1 MPVTLLSSSTF
12 NGKTNASA
20 IARALLCSAVLLLY
34 ACGTNPTNTT
44 TDNINPSDLLTVD
57 CLLPPQVRQLGS
69 DISYLSPRIAIR
81 TSGAQCALRGG
92 EYVAHDRAD
101 FRSALAVW
109 LPLAQEGDPEAQT
122 YVGEIHEKGMGTPA
136 SHELA
141 AYWYQRAVEQ
151 NYSRAQ
157 INLGYLY
164 ESGLG
169 VERDLTRAL
178 NLYRQAAGFTAAE
191 LEFVSPKIA
200 AQRKADSKKTEAL
213 QQTAILTSRA
223 LKTAT
228 VEIDSLNEQISN
240 LQARLT
246 QTPADP
252 EPLLKQN
259 DQQQELDKLRS
270 EMDKL
275 KSEHTQ
281 KTGMLETLKLELAS
295 AQAQLESTSGSIAQ
309 TSLRSANAQRNQP
322 TQQTSG
328 QATAQLTE
336 NAPNQS
342 VAPTVSNAAYS
353 DIAFGN
359 YHALVIGNDT
369 YRSVGN
375 LQTAGNDAI
384 AVEQIF
390 REKYG
395 FNTFLLLNAN
405 QRTLLS
411 ALERMRLTLGPQDNL
426 VVYYAGHGE
435 LDEISGKG
443 YWLPTDAELH
453 SKDKWIGN
461 DTITAIIDSM
471 TAKHVLVIADS
482 CYSGTL
488 TQASVAKALVK
499 ADANIKVKWTTA
511 MSQARVR
518 TVLSSGGVRP
528 VIDSTPGSKHSIFAA
543 RFLDVLK
550 HNTTVLEGYELFYQV
565 QKHVADAASALDTY
579 QIPRY
584 APMQHAGHQAGEFFF
599 VPASIE
605 KYR

>member
-1 MPVTLLSSSTF
+1 MARPTLLLSHAPSY
-12 NGKTNASA
+12 
-20 IARALLCSAVLLLY
+20 AVRYCYFTL
-34 ACGTNPTNTT
+34 
-44 TDNINPSDLLTVD
+44 V
-57 CLLPPQVRQLGS
+57 
-69 DISYLSPRIAIR
+69 
-81 TSGAQCALRGG
+81 AQHPL
-92 EYVAHDRAD
+92 
-101 FRSALAVW
+101 W

-223 LKTAT
+223 LESAT
-228 VEIDSLNEQISN
+228 EEIDSLNEQISN

-295 AQAQLESTSGSIAQ
+295 AQAQLESTSGNIAQ

-336 NAPNQS
+336 KAPNES

-395 FNTFLLLNAN
+395 FNT
-405 QRTLLS
+405 
-411 ALERMRLTLGPQDNL
+411 
-426 VVYYAGHGE
+426 H
-435 LDEISGKG
+435 
-443 YWLPTDAELH
+443 
-453 SKDKWIGN
+453 
-461 DTITAIIDSM
+461 
-471 TAKHVLVIADS
+471 
-482 CYSGTL
+482 
-488 TQASVAKALVK
+488 ASVSSQSAGKSRCRHKSEVDNCNVAGTGTNSIELWWCKTGNRQHTRLKALYFC
-499 ADANIKVKWTTA
+499 
-511 MSQARVR
+511 S
-518 TVLSSGGVRP
+518 TVS
-528 VIDSTPGSKHSIFAA
+528 
-543 RFLDVLK
+543 
-550 HNTTVLEGYELFYQV
+550 
-565 QKHVADAASALDTY
+565 
-579 QIPRY
+579 
-584 APMQHAGHQAGEFFF
+584 
-599 VPASIE
+599 
-605 KYR
+605 

>member
-1 MPVTLLSSSTF
+1 MTRKMPVTLLSSLRF

-34 ACGTNPTNTT
+34 ACGTTPTNTT

-69 DISYLSPRIAIR
+69 HISYLSPRIAIR

-101 FRSALAVW
+101 FRTALAVW

-223 LKTAT
+223 LESAT
-228 VEIDSLNEQISN
+228 EEIDSLNEQISN

-252 EPLLKQN
+252 EPL
-259 DQQQELDKLRS
+259 
-270 EMDKL
+270 
-275 KSEHTQ
+275 
-281 KTGMLETLKLELAS
+281 
-295 AQAQLESTSGSIAQ
+295 
-309 TSLRSANAQRNQP
+309 
-322 TQQTSG
+322 
-328 QATAQLTE
+328 
-336 NAPNQS
+336 
-342 VAPTVSNAAYS
+342 
-353 DIAFGN
+353 
-359 YHALVIGNDT
+359 

-499 ADANIKVKWTTA
+499 ADADIKVKWTTA